1 MADAHAR
8 LTGEPAI
15 ALVTGGPGHSNAASA
30 LFTATLAESP
40 VVLLSGHAPN
50 SELGMGAFQEM
61 AQAEVAAPLAKA
73 SWTCKAADHVAGDL
87 RKAMRLASAGRAGAV
102 HLSLPTD
109 CLEGVAPESG
119 ADEPHRVQSL
129 QAADAQSMRERLARA
144 RRPLVLAGPAAL
156 TREGR
161 QRMHA
166 LQEALGIPVVGMESP
181 RGIADPS
188 LGAFPEMLA
197 QADCILL
204 LGKRLDFTL
213 KYARAPAVSA
223 SCEFLQVDP
232 EAHEIDRASRALGPR
247 LVASALADVFE
258 AAQALASGADAAK
271 GTWHEDVRAALAYR
285 PPAWESAT
293 SKEPD
298 RLHAVQALRPLQA
311 LLDAHPDAV
320 FVSDGGE
327 FGQWAQ
333 ACLAAP
339 NRVINGVAGPI
350 GVALPFAIGARAA
363 KPGVPII
370 AVLGDGTF
378 GFHPAEIDTAVR
390 YGMPFLAIVGNDAR
404 WNAEYQIQVRE
415 YGSER
420 AKGCELLA
428 TRYDRVCEA
437 FGGYGELVT
446 KPAELL
452 PAAKRALASNRP
464 AVLNVMIEG
473 NAAPVVRRA

>member
-1 MADAHAR
+1 VD
-8 LTGEPAI
+8 E
-15 ALVTGGPGHSNAASA
+15 
-30 LFTATLAESP
+30 
-40 VVLLSGHAPN
+40 
-50 SELGMGAFQEM
+50 AFR
-61 AQAEVAAPLAKA
+61 V
-73 SWTCKAADHVAGDL
+73 
-87 RKAMRLASAGRAGAV
+87 
-102 HLSLPTD
+102 LSLGP
-109 CLEGVAPESG
+109 
-119 ADEPHRVQSL
+119 Q
-129 QAADAQSMRERLARA
+129 DAQSLRERLARA
-144 RRPLVLAGPAAL
+144 KRPLILGGPSTL
-156 TREGR
+156 TRRGR
-161 QRMHA
+161 ERMRA
-166 LQEALGIPVVGMESP
+166 LEEALGIPVVGMESP

-188 LGAFPEMLA
+188 LGAFAEMLA

-213 KYARAPAVSA
+213 KFGRAPAVSA

-232 EAHEIDRASRALGPR
+232 EAHEIDRTSRAVEGR

-258 AAQALASGADAAK
+258 AAEALASGATPVKSGWRD
-271 GTWHEDVRAALAYR
+271 EVRAALAYR
-285 PPAWESAT
+285 PAAWDSAS

-320 FVSDGGE
+320 FISDGGE

-339 NRVINGVAGPI
+339 NRIVNGVAGPI

-363 KPGVPII
+363 MPGVPIV

-378 GFHPAEIDTAVR
+378 GFHPAEIDTAAR

-404 WNAEYQIQVRE
+404 WNAEYQIQLRE
-415 YGSER
+415 YGAER
-420 AKGCELLA
+420 AKGCELLPV
-428 TRYDRVCEA
+428 RYERVCEA
-437 FGGYGELVT
+437 FGGYGEVVT

-452 PAAKRALASNRP
+452 PAARRAMASNKP

-473 NAAPVVRRA
+473 NAAPLVRRA